1 MTDTAPAAGPASRND
16 ESLFPRG
23 AGERLRAARE
33 AQGLSL
39 ADIAARTRVP
49 IRHLEAIESGDYSE
63 MPTPTYAIGF
73 AKAYARA
80 VGEDEVTI
88 AREVRGKTAAIS
100 AERQNYQPYELDDP
114 KRVPPRGLAVAAA
127 VIAVVVLI
135 GALVWLGS
143 DWFSG
148 AGELPTTVEQ
158 AVPAAQPVAHAPV
171 PAINP
176 AGGQVALTALDRVW
190 VRVHDGSGKTLYEAT
205 MNAGDTYA
213 VPVDANH
220 PMLTV
225 GRPDKLKLT
234 VDGKDMP
241 PLGSGAKPMKDVPI
255 DAAALAARETMAP
268 PAAPEAVTAPSATPT
283 STAPTTSSTPEAA
296 PVPAASP
303 AKPKPAEKAPAR
315 PKKTPAAKPSKKP
328 LNLDLTPAPAPL
340 PTTNGIY

>member
-1 MTDTAPAAGPASRND
+1 MTDFAPDNGPASRND

-88 AREVRGKTAAIS
+88 ARDVRGKTAAIS

-114 KRVPPRGLAVAAA
+114 KRVPPRGLAVTAA
-127 VIAVVVLI
+127 VIGVIVLI
-135 GALVWLGS
+135 AALVWLGS
-143 DWFSG
+143 NWFS
-148 AGELPTTVEQ
+148 APSEQTAAVEQ
-158 AVPAAQPVAHAPV
+158 PVPPPQAAPSAPV
-171 PAINP
+171 PVINNI
-176 AGGQVALTALDRVW
+176 GQVALTALDRVW

-213 VPVDANH
+213 VPAGASH

-225 GRPDKLKLT
+225 GRPDKLKVT
-234 VDGKDMP
+234 IDGKDQP
-241 PLGSGAKPMKDVPI
+241 PLGSGARPMKDVPI
-255 DAAALAARETMAP
+255 DAASLAARATTAAAPAAQAPAAAAP
-268 PAAPEAVTAPSATPT
+268 PVTTPSPAAAVETAPSPAATP
-283 STAPTTSSTPEAA
+283 AERKPAAKSTP
-296 PVPAASP
+296 
-303 AKPKPAEKAPAR
+303 R
-315 PKKTPAAKPSKKP
+315 PKKTPEPKPSKKP
-328 LNLDLTPAPAPL
+328 LKLDLTPAPAPL